1 MTALIECGAAGLAV
15 RAGDSENIVAGD
27 MTVRFLSVVRVGP
40 ARVVGRVLRTGRRNI
55 VVAVE
60 VIDVGDDRRLVA
72 TATLAYAR
80 LDT

>member
-1 MTALIECGAAGLAV
+1 
-15 RAGDSENIVAGD
+15 
-27 MTVRFLSVVRVGP
+27 
-40 ARVVGRVLRTGRRNI
+40 VGRVLRAGRRQI
-55 VVAVE
+55 VVSVE